1 MTVMKPAFRSRVGFS
16 AASMCSG
23 ESMIGTAT
31 RMFSAN
37 PTFAPTGAWARIAW
51 TARPRE
57 LVDRRRAD
65 VLHQRD
71 VLFVVA
77 MVVVA
82 DVGVL
87 VVLDVP
93 RGVWGV
99 RVPDRQT
106 LAVLIPRPL
115 DRIEPV
121 R

>member
-93 RGVWGV
+93 RGVWV
-99 RVPDRQT
+99 YVSQID
-106 LAVLIPRPL
+106 RPL
-115 DRIEPV
+115 LSSSHAPSIE
-121 R
+121 